1 MKNLIILLLSFFV
14 LHDVAGAQRFFVNIK
29 GSVAQIESVKRRSE
43 YRMSKNVD
51 FCRGVKMP
59 KVVTGW
65 RCQRRGTQAAC
76 TQEYECTFVD
86 KKFNRKSESLRTYRA
101 MQAVPAITT
110 PYSIGLS
117 AKPNLAPVKTK
128 AVAAKQVARPRVVAT
143 PVPTPMP
150 TPAPMQADDDLLA
163 EFEEVKP
170 QEQVEEKENVFETAF
185 SDEKPAEIQESRSDS
200 NEPAYTSTWD
210 WLRFDGYFNQ
220 ISDESGSQSVLEAGW
235 RPRWKFSP
243 RWSLEGRV
251 GISQRKPIAD
261 TDEEAF
267 SVMEM
272 GAWLGRRLGNW
283 NLSAGFGRQ
292 SWGGEGDIGAQT
304 PTFLSAGVA
313 YYWSDVMFLGIEAIE
328 FQYLSLSDEAS
339 SSAMR
344 FGFLIDF

>member
-1 MKNLIILLLSFFV
+1 MKNLIVLICSFFV
-14 LHDVAGAQRFFVNIK
+14 LHDVAGAERFFVNIK
-29 GSVAQIESVKRRSE
+29 GSVAQIESVKKRSE

-59 KVVTGW
+59 KPVTGW
-65 RCQRRGTQAAC
+65 RCSKRGTQAAC

-86 KKFNRKSESLRTYRA
+86 KNFNRKSESLRTYRA
-101 MQAVPAITT
+101 MKAVPTITT

-128 AVAAKQVARPRVVAT
+128 TVAARQVARPKVVAT
-143 PVPTPMP
+143 PIP
-150 TPAPMQADDDLLA
+150 TPAPLEADEDLLA
-163 EFEEVKP
+163 EFEDVKP
-170 QEQVEEKENVFETAF
+170 QEATQAEEKEDVFETAF
-185 SDEKPAEIQESRSDS
+185 SDEKPAEIEENKPES
-200 NEPAYTSTWD
+200 NEPGYTSTWD

-235 RPRWKFSP
+235 RPRWKFSQ
-243 RWSLEGRV
+243 RWSLEGRL

-272 GAWLGRRLGNW
+272 GVWLGRRLGNW
-283 NLSAGFGRQ
+283 NLSGGFGRQ
-292 SWGGEGDIGAQT
+292 SWSGEGEFGEQT

-313 YYWSDVMFLGIEAIE
+313 YYWSDVMFLGIEAFE
-328 FQYLSLSDEAS
+328 FQYLSISDEAS